1 MNNRFLFTPG
11 FWLIE
16 VLVAAAVVFWARNFW
31 RTKPDGAIARLLR
44 HRDRIWFALL
54 LLLVPT
60 IAVRFLIFHLLLSHV
75 IRGPSIMPQ
84 IVSVVLALFNGLVYG
99 VAGCWFASPAKKT
112 ERFSYGTA
120 FMVAVA
126 LIILIS
132 GISMA
137 TGAFRIAPSVNVPEI
152 LAALALL
159 AFLTS
164 RLFPRR
170 MPEIQEDNEPA
181 SEPVKT
187 EHNPAFAFAWLLV
200 GLAPIPILLVF
211 VSSNPPNR
219 SWAPF
224 VLVVCAV
231 CNLCGGLGCLGR
243 LQNIGVRIILGICL
257 GIFLFLLSWIVAAF
271 EACSH
276 SGGI

>member
-1 MNNRFLFTPG
+1 MNNRFLSTPG

-16 VLVAAAVVFWARNFW
+16 VLVAAAVVFWALNVW
-31 RTKPDGAIARLLR
+31 RTKPDVVIARLLR
-44 HRDRIWFALL
+44 HPDRIWFAFLL
-54 LLLVPT
+54 LFVPT
-60 IAVRFLIFHLLLSHV
+60 IAVRFLIFHLLLSHMT
-75 IRGPSIMPQ
+75 RGPSVMPQ
-84 IVSVVLALFNGLVYG
+84 IVSVALAVFNGAVYG
-99 VAGCWFASPAKKT
+99 MAGCWFASPVKK
-112 ERFSYGTA
+112 RGQFSYGTA

-152 LAALALL
+152 LAAIAIL

-164 RLFPRR
+164 RLFPRKR
-170 MPEIQEDNEPA
+170 PEIQEDNEPA

-187 EHNPAFAFAWLLV
+187 EYNPAFAFTWLLV

-211 VSSNPPNR
+211 VSSNPPNH

-231 CNLCGGLGCLGR
+231 CNVLC
-243 LQNIGVRIILGICL
+243 VICAEDL
-257 GIFLFLLSWIVAAF
+257 VVLAG
-271 EACSH
+271 
-276 SGGI
+276 